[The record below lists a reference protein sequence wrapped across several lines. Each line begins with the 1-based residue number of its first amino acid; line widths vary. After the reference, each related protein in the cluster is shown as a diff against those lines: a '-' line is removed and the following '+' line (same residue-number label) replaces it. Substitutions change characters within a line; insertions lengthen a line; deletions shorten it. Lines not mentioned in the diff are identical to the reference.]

1 MMKKLIL
8 AFLMISPAAYAGED
22 YRPGMEYAAVLEG
35 VSTAGVTIDG
45 HFYLV
50 PGGTLLKRGSGKKQV
65 KYQLKAGERVLF
77 AIRPGKKGQPSNVL
91 SFIEPQNSIL
101 DEAE

>member
-1 MMKKLIL
+1 MMKQIFLVL
-8 AFLMISPAAYAGED
+8 LMISPAFAGED
-22 YRPGMEYAAVLEG
+22 YRPGIEYAGILEAVSASG
-35 VSTAGVTIDG
+35 VQIDG
-45 HFYLV
+45 HSFQV